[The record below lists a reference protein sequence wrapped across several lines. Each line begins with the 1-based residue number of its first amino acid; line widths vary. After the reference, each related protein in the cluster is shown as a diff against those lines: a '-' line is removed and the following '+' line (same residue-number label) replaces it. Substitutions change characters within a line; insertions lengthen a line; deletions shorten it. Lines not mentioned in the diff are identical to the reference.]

1 MSYIKFN
8 KSIDIITQLV
18 EKYKQSG
25 RFTEEMTQSVTN
37 ALEGQ
42 DLKIAVIGKM
52 KAGKSSVTNALLFHG
67 NVLPSGLEPTTV
79 TLTEIVYTDDPS
91 KDSRVE
97 VELLTTSDIKDL
109 QVNANSENAQIAK
122 NAKDILER
130 INGIAGGYEQYVSKG
145 VVEIGLDELSKFT
158 SAEGELSGLAKK
170 VTIYKHLNVLRGLKI
185 TDTPG
190 FNDPVKSRGE
200 VTKNALKDS
209 HIILFIHDYLDKY
222 DQDEISILLE
232 QVEYT
237 GISMLVDIINK
248 MDMHE
253 DLALNQWSS
262 YLPKF
267 ERKKDEAIKQIPNDG
282 IKQLLSNGKTSY
294 VSALMALIGYEVLEY
309 SQKRDSGEECC
320 LNDDI
325 KSFFVEYQSDFPE
338 LKSADDFIKFSN
350 IDGIVNIIN
359 QLSADKSKYLVN
371 YPIQT
376 LAGLLK
382 SLITVITEEIK
393 GKKGELGR
401 LKQDA
406 SKAKRQLD
414 AIDETFGV
422 LWRSIASPLLATR
435 LRNCIRDTK
444 QVIQR
449 QREQISSDE
458 FTSSNYE
465 KPSTWGWG
473 AENRNLSRYK
483 GVLADFDNTIRNKL
497 ECLRDTFTTECEA
510 YINQLVQGLV
520 TDKIDLD
527 HRKELATILI
537 GQLNLQ
543 ISEGL
548 CISVDPDEPE
558 SYLSGSGEQYSLY
571 RSDFLHRRSDTVIDD
586 KYLKIF
592 NTFVDGKIN
601 SDELRHTIETPIR
614 TLKEQLKKAIDYSPA
629 EKEEEE
635 KKLTFKITKLGDE
648 LKELGEDIKSLEE
661 LKNA

>member
-52 KAGKSSVTNALLFHG
+52 KAGKSSFTNALLFHG
-67 NVLPSGLEPTTV
+67 NVLPSGPEPTTV

-222 DQDEISILLE
+222 DKDEISILLE

-267 ERKKDEAIKQIPNDG
+267 ERKKNEAIKQIPNDG

-309 SQKRDSGEECC
+309 NQKRDSGEECC
-320 LNDDI
+320 LNDDT

-406 SKAKRQLD
+406 ANARRQLD
-414 AIDETFGV
+414 AINETFRALG
-422 LWRSIASPLLATR
+422 RSIDSPLLATR
-435 LRNCIRDTK
+435 LRNRIRNTK
-444 QVIQR
+444 RTIQGR
-449 QREQISSDE
+449 REQISSDE

-465 KPSTWGWG
+465 EPLIFGRG
-473 AENRNLSRYK
+473 AKKRNLSRYK
-483 GVLADFDNTIRNKL
+483 RMLADFDNEIRNKL
-497 ECLRDTFTTECEA
+497 ECLKDNFTTDCED

-527 HRKELATILI
+527 DREELATILK
-537 GQLNLQ
+537 GLLNSE
-543 ISEGL
+543 ISKGL
-548 CISVDPDEPE
+548 PISVNPDEPK
-558 SYLSGSGEQYSLY
+558 SYLSGSGTQYSLY

-586 KYLKIF
+586 IYLKRF
-592 NTFVDGKIN
+592 NTFVDGTIN
-601 SDELRHTIETPIR
+601 SDVLRNAITEQIET
-614 TLKEQLKKAIDYSPA
+614 LKAQLKKAIDYSPT

-635 KKLTFKITKLGDE
+635 KKLTLKIKMLGEE
-648 LKELGEDIKSLEE
+648 LKGLEDDIKSLEK